1 MMTHKRHFCI
11 LPYQINT
18 IRISQQINNKH
29 KRWLENKKIHIVMS
43 IRIVLVIPPKT

>member
-29 KRWLENKKIHIVMS
+29 KLENKKIHIVMS